1 MLALLMIERSRI
13 ESSPL
18 YNHDLAPATPAQRHW
33 STYNFAALWVSMSV
47 NILTYMLA
55 ASLIQ
60 GGMNWKQAVATVF
73 IGNTIVLIPMLL
85 NSHPGAKYGIP
96 FPVLARASF
105 GVLGANI
112 AAVLRALVA
121 CGWFGIQAWIGGEAI
136 STLLA
141 VLFSGWKN
149 FPHGTAVCFFIFFLF
164 NLALVLNGIE
174 YIRVL
179 QGISAPILLGVG
191 LLLLGWAYH
200 TAGGFGPMF
209 SVPSRFTTFPDFL
222 KFLIPALNGTVGFWA
237 TVSLNIPDFT
247 RFARNQR
254 EQVIG
259 QALALPTT
267 MTLYAFVGIVVTSAT
282 VVIYGTAIWDP
293 VQLLS
298 RFHSPVA
305 VVISLVAILLAPL
318 NVNIGANVVSPA
330 NDFSNLWPR
339 KINFRTGGIITCF
352 MGIALMPWKLMSDY
366 GTFILGW
373 LGSYAAFLGP
383 VAGIMICDYFV
394 IRSRVLVVDD
404 LYLYPSRRADTP
416 SKGYNA
422 TFTAVKGD
430 KASAT
435 ALKGHG
441 FSRAAIDKTDAP
453 LGAEGK
459 PGLYEY
465 SRGFNWLAMIA
476 LALGAATALVGL
488 VFPPL
493 RILYAYSWFVGF
505 AVSFVAYYALMKG
518 SGLGRGTA

>member
-1 MLALLMIERSRI
+1 MTPTAALRPEI

-18 YNHDLAPATPAQRHW
+18 YNPDLAPAGAAQRHW
-33 STYNFAALWVSMSV
+33 GTYNFAALWISMSV

-60 GGMNWKQAVATVF
+60 GGMNWKQAVATIF
-73 IGNTIVLIPMLL
+73 IGNMIVLVPMLL
-85 NSHPGAKYGIP
+85 NSHPGAKYGVP

-105 GVLGANI
+105 GVLGANV

-141 VLFSGWKN
+141 TLFPAWKYY
-149 FPHGTAVCFFIFFLF
+149 PYGDAACFFVFWLI
-164 NLALVLNGIE
+164 NLAVVLKGMD
-174 YIRVL
+174 YIRMV

-191 LLLLGWAYH
+191 LLLLGWAYRS
-200 TAGGFGPMF
+200 AGGFGPML
-209 SVPSRFTTFPDFL
+209 SVPSRFSTFSEFL

-254 EQVIG
+254 DQMIG

-305 VVISLVAILLAPL
+305 VVISLIAILLATL

-339 KINFRTGGIITCF
+339 GINFRTGGVITCF
-352 MGIALMPWKLMSDY
+352 MGIALMPWKLLANY
-366 GTFILGW
+366 KTFILVW
-373 LGSYAAFLGP
+373 LGGYAAFLGP

-394 IRSRVLVVDD
+394 IRCRELKLND
-404 LYLYPSRRADTP
+404 LYLRD
-416 SKGYNA
+416 
-422 TFTAVKGD
+422 
-430 KASAT
+430 
-435 ALKGHG
+435 
-441 FSRAAIDKTDAP
+441 
-453 LGAEGK
+453 GA
-459 PGLYEY
+459 YEY
-465 SRGFNWLAMIA
+465 RHGFNWNALEA
-476 LALGAATALVGL
+476 LAAGAGTALVGL
-488 VFPPL
+488 VVPSLRPL
-493 RILYAYSWFVGF
+493 YDYSWFVGV
-505 AVSFVAYYALMKG
+505 AVSFVGYYGLMKLQREPRVAAMEEG
-518 SGLGRGTA
+518 S